1 MATEPLGNS
10 TDTVMYS
17 CSVEQFLNLGIPY
30 KKGYRRMPKTRA
42 QKEAVVNQLTAAL
55 TANTNGVF
63 TDFERITM
71 VDLDAF
77 RALARTQGVSYTVV
91 KPTLVQ
97 IAAKQAGI
105 EGLAISKTG
114 KSYGLALGGSDEVS
128 LAKLVNDF
136 AKKSDDRV
144 HIALGIIDGQIVT
157 AETVKQLASLPS
169 YNELMGRVVGSM
181 QAPISNFVY
190 SLNWNLQ
197 SFYNVIKAIETKG

>member
-1 MATEPLGNS
+1 
-10 TDTVMYS
+10 
-17 CSVEQFLNLGIPY
+17 
-30 KKGYRRMPKTRA
+30 MPKTRA

-77 RALARTQGVSYTVV
+77 RALARAQGVSYTVV

-105 EGLAISKTG
+105 DGLAISKTG
-114 KSYGLALGGSDEVS
+114 KSYGLALGGKDEVS

-190 SLNWNLQ
+190 SLNWNMQ
-197 SFYNVIKAIETKG
+197 SFYNVIKAIESKG

>member
-1 MATEPLGNS
+1 
-10 TDTVMYS
+10 
-17 CSVEQFLNLGIPY
+17 
-30 KKGYRRMPKTRA
+30 MPKTRA
-42 QKEAVVNQLTAAL
+42 QKEAVISQLTQAM
-55 TANTNGVF
+55 TASANGVF

-77 RALARTQGVSYTVV
+77 RALARAQGVSYTVV

-105 EGLAISKTG
+105 DGLAISKTG
-114 KSYGLALGGSDEVS
+114 KSYGLALGGHDEVS

-144 HIALGIIDGQIVT
+144 HIALGIIDGQIVS

-197 SFYNVIKAIETKG
+197 SFYNVIKAIESKG